1 MRQRSTQPLV
11 TPHIKNSCNF
21 AYQLQKINLN
31 DIQKP
36 DYFELLRNKFTPIED
51 SEDAIDLKMAPNI
64 SPRNYG
70 EQPSE
75 EEYSENDAQVF
86 ERKGPRK
93 T

>member
-1 MRQRSTQPLV
+1 MRQRSTQPLP

-21 AYQLQKINLN
+21 TYQLQKININ
-31 DIQKP
+31 DIKKP
-36 DYFELLRNKFTPIED
+36 EYFELLKNKFTPIED

-70 EQPSE
+70 EQQSE